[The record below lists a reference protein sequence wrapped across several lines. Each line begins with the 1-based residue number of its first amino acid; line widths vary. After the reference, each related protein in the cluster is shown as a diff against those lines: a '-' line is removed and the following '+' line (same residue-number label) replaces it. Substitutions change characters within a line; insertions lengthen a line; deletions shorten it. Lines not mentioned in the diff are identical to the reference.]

1 MLRALHIGHIC
12 VEVQGWAP
20 PPPPPLRVGSQ
31 ISGVRWRLLLLFF
44 CICLCFS
51 MLFLAPGASSPTP
64 SPPHTTPH
72 HRGGAGHLHP
82 THQNLDPLA
91 PAQADHTFQFSAP
104 SSKRFHFDI
113 LSESAHRHR
122 HPHPMNR
129 GTTQPHP
136 TPQGGGAGTPI
147 HRGGGATL
155 LGGGP
160 PTPTHISEV
169 EGQ

>member
-1 MLRALHIGHIC
+1 MAIYAWRFRVGR
-12 VEVQGWAP
+12 
-20 PPPPPLRVGSQ
+20 PPPPLRVGSQ

-64 SPPHTTPH
+64 SPSPTTPH
-72 HRGGAGHLHP
+72 HTTGGAGHLHP

-104 SSKRFHFDI
+104 SSKRFHFNI

-129 GTTQPHP
+129 GTTHPHP
-136 TPQGGGAGTPI
+136 TPTPH
-147 HRGGGATL
+147 HRGGGRAPQSHRGGAGL
-155 LGGGP
+155 PFWGGG
-160 PTPTHISEV
+160 
-169 EGQ
+169 G